1 MLKIETNEI
10 VLRIIIFICQYLKI
24 KEIKVSIW
32 FNKTCTDYPKK
43 KKIYQVQFL
52 FVIFHLLL
60 VFWSKD
66 EILILHFFNYNL
78 SSTWNTR
85 KN

>member
-32 FNKTCTDYPKK
+32 FNKTCTDYP
-43 KKIYQVQFL
+43 IFFFL
-52 FVIFHLLL
+52 SGTISLCDISPFACY
-60 VFWSKD
+60 WSKD
-66 EILILHFFNYNL
+66 EILILHFF
-78 SSTWNTR
+78 
-85 KN
+85 

>member
-10 VLRIIIFICQYLKI
+10 VLQIIIFICQYLKI

-43 KKIYQVQFL
+43 KKNLSGTISLCDISPFACY
-52 FVIFHLLL
+52 
-60 VFWSKD
+60 WSKD